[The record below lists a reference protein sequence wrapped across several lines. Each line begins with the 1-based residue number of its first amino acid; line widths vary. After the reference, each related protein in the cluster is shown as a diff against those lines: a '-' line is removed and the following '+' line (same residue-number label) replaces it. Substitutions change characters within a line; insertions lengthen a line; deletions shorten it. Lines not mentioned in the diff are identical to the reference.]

1 MRLVE
6 LGSRTVGVYNAGDT
20 IYAVLNVCPHQL
32 APVCLGTVSG
42 TLLPSA
48 PGMLEYGLD
57 NRVLR
62 CPWHGWEFDL
72 ATGELLFQSDRRRL
86 LTFPVTVSDGTV
98 YVDDSRTETPIS

>member
-6 LGSRTVGVYNAGDT
+6 LGSRSIGIYNTGER

-42 TLLPSA
+42 TLLPSE
-48 PGMLEYGLD
+48 PGTLEYGLE

-86 LTFPVTVSDGTV
+86 LTFPVTVTGGTV
-98 YVDDSRTETPIS
+98 YVDDSRMERLIS